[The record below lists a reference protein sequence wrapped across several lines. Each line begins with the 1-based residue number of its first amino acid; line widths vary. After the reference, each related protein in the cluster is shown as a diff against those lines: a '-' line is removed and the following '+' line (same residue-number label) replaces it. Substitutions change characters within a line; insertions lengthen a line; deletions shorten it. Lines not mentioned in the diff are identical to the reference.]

1 MSADN
6 PRGGLATTLEVEALA
21 DQLGAAADVLHKRL
35 MKDLKA
41 HKGEFS
47 AADQA
52 IFRALN
58 DDEQLLR
65 QQANQ
70 LYAEAAALV
79 VPALGVPQQHLMAL
93 TAIATEQI
101 RKIGKIGDAIGTV
114 AGLLMLV
121 GSVVSGNGAGV
132 LAALE
137 SIKQK

>member
-6 PRGGLATTLEVEALA
+6 PRGGLATALEVEALA

-35 MKDLKA
+35 TRDLKA
-41 HKGEFS
+41 HKGDFS
-47 AADQA
+47 VADQA

-101 RKIGKIGDAIGTV
+101 RKIGKIGDAIGLV

-121 GSVVSGNGAGV
+121 GSVLSGNGGGIV
-132 LAALE
+132 AALE
-137 SIKQK
+137 TIKQK